1 MNLLTEFK
9 KLKRWQQASW
19 IVLVVILFVYFISL
33 YYSDIIITYMH
44 SLNFLDCIRNG
55 NLLGFYE
62 YSVEHP
68 FGGHPADYFISSY
81 ILFGLWNLPCY
92 IVSRSSGEMQ
102 DYVALSSGALL
113 WCKVLL
119 ILFTVFTVRELVKL
133 LKRLYIEAE
142 KALFVFLS
150 SLFFVLPTYAVAQY
164 DIIQVFF
171 ILWGINRYIKDEGIS
186 WRCLLIFSIA
196 TSFKAY
202 AIFALLILVLLEEKN
217 VIKIIIDVIL
227 GGAFTVLSMLPFT
240 KGYILASSNANE
252 GNIGRLSELAFSL
265 GKERISV
272 FWLAFIG
279 LCIVAYLQKRNDITS
294 VVKKYMYFML
304 CFFAMYYSFS
314 ETNPYTLVM
323 MIPFIIV
330 VMSSRENKVANTLL
344 ELGMEIGITLMFA
357 AHIDSCIYLSEM
369 CFGYLSFSK
378 VVVNR
383 FPESLLS
390 AYLYGGLTL
399 IAPITFA
406 LFVACVVGMLII
418 NNPWKHIST
427 NGVFSISVEKV
438 DTYSRAFRLFMLVTY
453 FVVAVLNVVF

>member
-1 MNLLTEFK
+1 M
-9 KLKRWQQASW
+9 
-19 IVLVVILFVYFISL
+19 
-33 YYSDIIITYMH
+33 
-44 SLNFLDCIRNG
+44 
-55 NLLGFYE
+55 
-62 YSVEHP
+62 
-68 FGGHPADYFISSY
+68 
-81 ILFGLWNLPCY
+81 
-92 IVSRSSGEMQ
+92 
-102 DYVALSSGALL
+102 
-113 WCKVLL
+113 
-119 ILFTVFTVRELVKL
+119 
-133 LKRLYIEAE
+133 
-142 KALFVFLS
+142 
-150 SLFFVLPTYAVAQY
+150 PTYAVAQY